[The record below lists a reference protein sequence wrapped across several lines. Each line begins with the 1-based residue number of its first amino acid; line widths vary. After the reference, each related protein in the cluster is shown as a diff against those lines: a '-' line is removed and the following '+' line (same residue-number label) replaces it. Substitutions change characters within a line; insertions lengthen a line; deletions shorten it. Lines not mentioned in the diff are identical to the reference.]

1 MANKQLINGKVYDWS
16 SVTITASGM
25 ENMEPMEISYDDEQ
39 ESEPIYG
46 RGGKIRGYGTGN
58 QKNSVKLSLLREDFN
73 EMCRVIQSKGYKN
86 FYKYVIPKIVVNYAD
101 EGASTCTDV
110 LTNIVLSKRFL
121 HSLHLTKHIIPSLFA
136 KKQPHNPV
144 TPIRRY
150 QPLMLYQ

>member
-73 EMCRVIQSKGYKN
+73 EMCRVIQSKTDILQPSDDMVLEQDK
-86 FYKYVIPKIVVNYAD
+86 VIMAGDINVTVRNVVQSARGK
-101 EGASTCTDV
+101 E
-110 LTNIVLSKRFL
+110 
-121 HSLHLTKHIIPSLFA
+121 
-136 KKQPHNPV
+136 
-144 TPIRRY
+144 
-150 QPLMLYQ
+150 